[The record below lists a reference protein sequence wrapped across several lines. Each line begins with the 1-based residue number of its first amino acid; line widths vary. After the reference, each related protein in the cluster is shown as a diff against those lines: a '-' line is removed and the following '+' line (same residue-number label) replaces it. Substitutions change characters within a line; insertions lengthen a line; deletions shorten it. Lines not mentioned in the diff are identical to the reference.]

1 MHGGGL
7 LADVAI
13 ILAAAF
19 PLLFLGKR
27 FRIPEVIAYLVTGI
41 LIGPHAL
48 AWIRDTH
55 QVEQIAELGVALILF
70 FVGLHTPFDKL
81 KALGKKTMVSGTLQL
96 TLTVLAVVLVG
107 LALGVDSRRAA
118 FSGILIALSS
128 TAVVLPILTTRDEM
142 GAPFARRVL
151 GASGVQGFSGRPFM
165 QLVSAFAPAA

>member
-81 KALGKKTMVSGTLQL
+81 KALGKKTLVSARVHL
-96 TLTVLAVVLVG
+96 TSSVLAVATAG
-107 LALGVDSRRAA
+107 LPTVVDAP
-118 FSGILIALSS
+118 
-128 TAVVLPILTTRDEM
+128 LP
-142 GAPFARRVL
+142 
-151 GASGVQGFSGRPFM
+151 ASPG
-165 QLVSAFAPAA
+165 